1 MSVGWARGLEGGGRK
16 GVGMKDEAEEVKN
29 LCKPS
34 KYIYSLLMLKSCEK
48 YRILPIFYST

>member
-16 GVGMKDEAEEVKN
+16 GVVMKDEAEEVKN

-34 KYIYSLLMLKSCEK
+34 T
-48 YRILPIFYST
+48 STAYF